1 MLSNLKGLNA
11 FRAVMEA
18 GTLTDA
24 AMRLEVTQPAVSRL
38 IANLE
43 YETGLTLFRRQ
54 RQRLVPTAEAEVFY
68 REAVR
73 VLSAWEQIPQL
84 AGNIQAQQGHGLRI
98 VSMPR
103 LATGVLPDVLL
114 AYSKRYPETQLTVDV
129 LSRRELEKW
138 PQSQPFDVGL
148 MAFPINHPALQCV
161 PMFSVRAVIAMSRDH
176 PLAGRKSIEVGE
188 LINEPFLAP
197 AQGLIM
203 RDQLERMFMQVGCK
217 PIVRMESSSAIFAT
231 RLAAHGFGLS
241 MIDPFTAM
249 WVGGKDIAM
258 VELAPPH
265 EILFGIVYHLARAP
279 TSAANRF
286 IEIVKE
292 VVPKLL
298 EQSGIHYRML
308 DSADPNAVAAE

>member
-24 AMRLEVTQPAVSRL
+24 AKRLGVTQPAVSRL

-43 YETGLTLFRRQ
+43 DEAGLTLFRRQ
-54 RQRLVPTAEAEVFY
+54 RQRLVPTVEAEVFY

-84 AGNIQAQQGHGLRI
+84 AGNIQARQGHRLRI

-103 LATGVLPDVLL
+103 LATGVLPDILL

-129 LSRRELEKW
+129 LSRHELEKW
-138 PQSQPFDVGL
+138 SQSQPFDIGL

-188 LINEPFLAP
+188 LINEPFVVP
-197 AQGLIM
+197 AQGLIV
-203 RDQLERMFMQVGCK
+203 RDQLERLFMQVGCK
-217 PIVRMESSSAIFAT
+217 PIVRMESSSSIFAT
-231 RLAAHGFGLS
+231 RLAAHGFGLC
-241 MIDPFTAM
+241 MIDPITAM
-249 WVGGKDIAM
+249 WVGGKDMAM
-258 VELAPPH
+258 VELAPPY
-265 EILFGIVYHLARAP
+265 EILFGVVYHLARPP
-279 TSAANRF
+279 TLVANRF
-286 IEIVKE
+286 IEITKE
-292 VVPKLL
+292 VVPTLL
-298 EQSGIHYRML
+298 DKTGIPYRML
-308 DSADPNAVAAE
+308 DGSNPNVVAAE